1 MDVGD
6 VSSDDVGSHFVF
18 SEFAFD
24 PLQWP
29 RAVMDE
35 DFAELSEHFKA
46 EKSIVRVL
54 GSDPDLKLA
63 VLASWQVCK

>member
-1 MDVGD
+1 M
-6 VSSDDVGSHFVF
+6 F

-35 DFAELSEHFKA
+35 DFAELSDRFKA
-46 EKSIVRVL
+46 EKSVVRVL